1 MTFQE
6 KSTLT
11 VTALLVAIFGWYF
24 ALVLGPIA
32 DSPAREFA
40 YTGLMVGLVILLV
53 IAVTVSHIV
62 LAIVFHKQ
70 ANAWDERDYLIAL
83 RSERIAG
90 YVLALGVFTGIGLA
104 VIQADRF
111 WIAQALIASLVL
123 AEILDGVTKL
133 ALYRRSA

>member
-11 VTALLVAIFGWYF
+11 VTGLLVAIFGWYF

-40 YTGLMVGLVILLV
+40 YTGLMIGLVILLV

-62 LAIVFHKQ
+62 LAIVFHRQ
-70 ANAWDERDYLIAL
+70 ANAWDERDRFIAL

-90 YVLALGVFTGIGLA
+90 YVLAIGVFTGILLA
-104 VIQADRF
+104 MVQADRF
-111 WIAQALIASLVL
+111 WIAQTLIAALVL
-123 AEILDGVTKL
+123 AEVVDGVIKL